1 MHFNVSQLMKEGSG
15 AIRAY
20 EVDEAMPPQADPDRC
35 RVLGVVK
42 LLRTDKGVWVSAA
55 LETHALSVCS
65 RCLDEYDQPVRM
77 VIEEEFFS
85 AADLE
90 TGFGPSAGEESGRI
104 DHDHVLDLN
113 DAVRQYAMLS
123 TPMKLTCGE
132 ACKGICS
139 SCGSNQNETVCRC
152 DKAVRDSSWGPLL
165 DLVSSP
171 GSVKDYKS

>member
-1 MHFNVSQLMKEGSG
+1 
-15 AIRAY
+15 
-20 EVDEAMPPQADPDRC
+20 
-35 RVLGVVK
+35 
-42 LLRTDKGVWVSAA
+42 
-55 LETHALSVCS
+55 
-65 RCLDEYDQPVRM
+65 M

-123 TPMKLTCGE
+123 TPMKLTWRRGPARE
-132 ACKGICS
+132 SAPPAVVTRTRRS
-139 SCGSNQNETVCRC
+139 AAVTR
-152 DKAVRDSSWGPLL
+152 AVRDSSWGPLL